1 MAACRT
7 PCCSN
12 SSPPAAPV
20 RWSRKVGNPLVGG
33 GALRI
38 ALVGR
43 ATRHNSTGTLD
54 EMQALSTVYQII
66 AMLTNILVMLII
78 IQFII
83 GLLFAFNVVNRS
95 NDFLASFY
103 MAINRFLEPVLR
115 PIRNILPNTGA
126 IDFSPLVLI
135 ILLNVVLIVLGNV
148 IHG

>member
-1 MAACRT
+1 
-7 PCCSN
+7 
-12 SSPPAAPV
+12 
-20 RWSRKVGNPLVGG
+20 
-33 GALRI
+33 
-38 ALVGR
+38 
-43 ATRHNSTGTLD
+43 
-54 EMQALSTVYQII
+54 MQALSTVYQII

-115 PIRNILPNTGA
+115 PIRNVLPNTGQ

-135 ILLNVVLIVLGNV
+135 ILLNIVLIVLGNV
-148 IHG
+148 IYG